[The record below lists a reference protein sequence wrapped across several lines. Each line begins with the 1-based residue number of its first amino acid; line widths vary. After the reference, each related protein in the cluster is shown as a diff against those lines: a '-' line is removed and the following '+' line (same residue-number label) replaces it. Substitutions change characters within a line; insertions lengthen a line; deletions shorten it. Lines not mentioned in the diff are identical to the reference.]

1 MASRGYKIDQSPLYK
16 LSSKRKLAMIL
27 QMEYSTLLHV
37 KDLINYNVSE
47 IEKGSGG
54 FRTIYD
60 PCKELK
66 QVQRRI
72 KNLLNRIWIPN
83 WVFSGRKRVCH
94 VDNGKYH
101 EHSVYFIQSD
111 LHAFYD
117 SCSRESVYR
126 LFKDRF
132 KCSSDVSALLSDL
145 TTLTLEDGSTVIP
158 TGSPC
163 GQLVAFFAYQD
174 MFNELHDL
182 ARNQGCRFSLYVDDL
197 TFSSKAPFSNPAV
210 FKKKILQIVKR
221 YGHSLSLSKTAYR
234 GADETKIVTGVAI
247 TKEGVSAIPNTLRYK
262 IVQGTAQS
270 CAGDTSIAS
279 STLGRISSARM
290 IEPSAFPEAER
301 QVLLNL
307 ENQPVISI

>member
-16 LSSKRKLAMIL
+16 LSNKRKLATIL
-27 QMEYSTLLHV
+27 QMEYATLLHA
-37 KDLINYNVSE
+37 KEMINYTVSE

-54 FRTIYD
+54 FRTIYN
-60 PCKELK
+60 PCRELK

-72 KNLLNRIWIPN
+72 KNLLSRISIPS
-83 WVFSGRKRVCH
+83 WVFSGRKGFCH

-101 EHSVYFIQSD
+101 EHSIYFIQSD

-117 SCSRESVYR
+117 SCSREPVYR

-163 GQLVAFFAYQD
+163 AQLVAFFAFQD

-182 ARNQGCRFSLYVDDL
+182 ACNHGCKFSLYVDDL
-197 TFSSKAPFSNPAV
+197 TFSSKTPFNNPAV
-210 FKKKILQIVKR
+210 FKKKLLQIVKR

-247 TKEGVSAIPNTLRYK
+247 TKEGVSAIPNKLRYK

-270 CAGDTSIAS
+270 GTGDTSTAL
-279 STLGRISSARM
+279 STLGRINSARM
-290 IEPSAFPEAER
+290 VEPSSFPEAER

-307 ENQPVISI
+307 ES

>member
-16 LSSKRKLAMIL
+16 LSNKRKLATIL
-27 QMEYSTLLHV
+27 QMEYATLLHA
-37 KDLINYNVSE
+37 KEMINYTVSE

-54 FRTIYD
+54 FRTIYN
-60 PCKELK
+60 PCRELK

-72 KNLLNRIWIPN
+72 KNLLSRISIPC
-83 WVFSGRKRVCH
+83 WVFSGRKGFCH

-101 EHSVYFIQSD
+101 EHSIYFIQSD
-111 LHAFYD
+111 LHALYD
-117 SCSRESVYR
+117 SCSREPVYR

-163 GQLVAFFAYQD
+163 AQLVAFFAFQD

-182 ARNQGCRFSLYVDDL
+182 ACNHGCKFSLYVDDL
-197 TFSSKAPFSNPAV
+197 TFSSKTPFNNPAV
-210 FKKKILQIVKR
+210 FKKKLLQIVKR

-247 TKEGVSAIPNTLRYK
+247 TKEGVSAIPNKLRYK

-270 CAGDTSIAS
+270 GTGDTSTAL
-279 STLGRISSARM
+279 STLGRINSARM
-290 IEPSAFPEAER
+290 VEPSSFPEAER

-307 ENQPVISI
+307 ES

>member
-1 MASRGYKIDQSPLYK
+1 MTNKGYEINQSPLYK
-16 LSSKRKLAMIL
+16 LSSKRKLATIL
-27 QMEYSTLLHV
+27 QIEYASLLRA
-37 KDLINYNVSE
+37 KDWINYTIGE

-60 PCKELK
+60 PCRELK

-72 KNLLNRIWIPN
+72 KNLLSRISIPN
-83 WVFSGRKRVCH
+83 WVFSGRKGVCH

-101 EHSVYFIQSD
+101 EHSVYFVQSD

-117 SCSRESVYR
+117 SCSRERVYR

-163 GQLVAFFAYQD
+163 AQLVAFFAYQD
-174 MFNELHDL
+174 MFNELHNL
-182 ARNQGCRFSLYVDDL
+182 ARNHGCKFSLYVDDL
-197 TFSSKAPFSNPAV
+197 TFSSKIPFSNPAV
-210 FKKKILQIVKR
+210 FKKKLLQIVKR

-234 GADETKIVTGVAI
+234 SADEPKIVTGVAI
-247 TKEGVSAIPNTLRYK
+247 TKEGVSAIPNKLRYK

-270 CAGDTSIAS
+270 CAGDTSTAL

-290 IEPSAFPEAER
+290 IEPGSFPEAER

-307 ENQPVISI
+307 ES

>member
-1 MASRGYKIDQSPLYK
+1 MASRGYKIDQSPLYR
-16 LSSKRKLAMIL
+16 LSNKRKLATIL
-27 QMEYSTLLHV
+27 QTEYATLLHA
-37 KDLINYNVSE
+37 KEMINYTVSE

-54 FRTIYD
+54 FRTIYN
-60 PCKELK
+60 PCRELK

-72 KNLLNRIWIPN
+72 KNLLSRISIPS
-83 WVFSGRKRVCH
+83 WVFSGRKGVCH

-101 EHSVYFIQSD
+101 EHSIYFIQSD

-117 SCSRESVYR
+117 SCSRERVYR

-145 TTLTLEDGSTVIP
+145 TTLTLEDGSTIIP
-158 TGSPC
+158 TGSSC
-163 GQLVAFFAYQD
+163 AQLVAFLAYQD

-182 ARNQGCRFSLYVDDL
+182 ACNHGCKFSLYVDDL
-197 TFSSKAPFSNPAV
+197 TFSSKTPFSNPAV
-210 FKKKILQIVKR
+210 FKKKLLQIVKR

-247 TKEGVSAIPNTLRYK
+247 TKEGVSAIPNKLRYK

-270 CAGDTSIAS
+270 GTGDTSTAL
-279 STLGRISSARM
+279 STLGRINSARM
-290 IEPSAFPEAER
+290 VEPSSFPEAER

-307 ENQPVISI
+307 ES

>member
-1 MASRGYKIDQSPLYK
+1 MASRGYAIDQSPIYK
-16 LSSKRKLAMIL
+16 LCSKRKLSTIL
-27 QMEYSTLLHV
+27 QIEYDSLLHAN
-37 KDLINYNVSE
+37 DFINYTVSE
-47 IEKGSGG
+47 IEKASGG

-60 PCKELK
+60 PCRELK

-72 KNLLNRIWIPN
+72 KNLLSRISIPN
-83 WVFSGRKRVCH
+83 WVFSGCKGVCH

-117 SCSRESVYR
+117 SCSRERVYR

-145 TTLTLEDGSTVIP
+145 TTLTLKDGSTVIP

-163 GQLVAFFAYQD
+163 AQLVAFFAYQD
-174 MFNELHDL
+174 MFNELHNL
-182 ARNQGCRFSLYVDDL
+182 ARNHGCKFSLYVDDL

-210 FKKKILQIVKR
+210 FEKKLLQIVKR

-234 GADETKIVTGVAI
+234 SADETKIVTGVAI
-247 TKEGVSAIPNTLRYK
+247 TKDGVSAIPNKLRHK
-262 IVQGTAQS
+262 IVQGTVQS
-270 CAGDTSIAS
+270 CAGDTSTAL

-290 IEPSAFPEAER
+290 IEPGSFPEAER

-307 ENQPVISI
+307 ESKL

>member
-16 LSSKRKLAMIL
+16 LSNNRKLATIL
-27 QMEYSTLLHV
+27 QMEYSTLLHA
-37 KDLINYNVSE
+37 KDFINYTVSE
-47 IEKGSGG
+47 IEKCSGG
-54 FRTIYD
+54 FRTIYN
-60 PCKELK
+60 PCRELK

-72 KNLLNRIWIPN
+72 KNLLSRISIPS
-83 WVFSGRKRVCH
+83 WVFSGRKDVCH

-117 SCSRESVYR
+117 TCTRERVYR

-163 GQLVAFFAYQD
+163 AQLVAFLAYQD
-174 MFNELHDL
+174 MFNELHNL
-182 ARNQGCRFSLYVDDL
+182 ARNQGYKFSLYVDDL
-197 TFSSKAPFSNPAV
+197 TFSSKKPFSNPAIS
-210 FKKKILQIVKR
+210 KKKLLQIVKR

-247 TKEGVSAIPNTLRYK
+247 TKEGVSAIPNKLRYK
-262 IVQGTAQS
+262 IVQGTTQS
-270 CAGDTSIAS
+270 CTGDTSTAL
-279 STLGRISSARM
+279 STLGRINSARM
-290 IEPSAFPEAER
+290 IEPSVFPEAER

-307 ENQPVISI
+307 ES

>member
-1 MASRGYKIDQSPLYK
+1 MASRGYAIDQSPIYK
-16 LSSKRKLAMIL
+16 LSSKRKLATIL
-27 QMEYSTLLHV
+27 QVEYASLLQS
-37 KDLINYNVSE
+37 KEWTNYTVSE

-60 PCKELK
+60 PCRELK

-72 KNLLNRIWIPN
+72 KNLLSRISIPN
-83 WVFSGRKRVCH
+83 WVFSGRKGACH
-94 VDNGKYH
+94 VDNGKHH

-117 SCSRESVYR
+117 SCSRERVYR

-145 TTLTLEDGSTVIP
+145 TTLTLQDGSTVIP

-163 GQLVAFFAYQD
+163 AQLVAFFAYQD
-174 MFNELHDL
+174 MFNELHNL
-182 ARNQGCRFSLYVDDL
+182 ARNHGCKFSLYVDDL
-197 TFSSKAPFSNPAV
+197 TFSSKMPFSNPAV
-210 FKKKILQIVKR
+210 FKKKLLQIVKR

-247 TKEGVSAIPNTLRYK
+247 TKEGVSAIPNKLRYK

-270 CAGDTSIAS
+270 CAGDTSTAL

-290 IEPSAFPEAER
+290 IEPSSFPEAKR

-307 ENQPVISI
+307 ES

>member
-1 MASRGYKIDQSPLYK
+1 MTNKGYEINQSPLYK
-16 LSSKRKLAMIL
+16 LSSKRKLAAIL
-27 QMEYSTLLHV
+27 QIEYASLLRA
-37 KDLINYNVSE
+37 KDWINYTVSE
-47 IEKGSGG
+47 IEKVSGG

-60 PCKELK
+60 PSRELK

-72 KNLLNRIWIPN
+72 KNLLSRISIPN
-83 WVFSGRKRVCH
+83 WVFSGCKGVCH

-117 SCSRESVYR
+117 SCSRERVYR

-163 GQLVAFFAYQD
+163 AQLVAFFAYQD
-174 MFNELHDL
+174 MFNELHNL
-182 ARNQGCRFSLYVDDL
+182 ARNHGCKFSLYVDDL
-197 TFSSKAPFSNPAV
+197 TFSSKMPFSNPAV
-210 FKKKILQIVKR
+210 FKKKLLQIVTR

-234 GADETKIVTGVAI
+234 SADETKIVTGVAI
-247 TKEGVSAIPNTLRYK
+247 TKEGVSAIPNKLRYK

-270 CAGDTSIAS
+270 CAGDTSTAL

-290 IEPSAFPEAER
+290 IEPSSFPEAER
-301 QVLLNL
+301 QVLLYL
-307 ENQPVISI
+307 ES

>member
-1 MASRGYKIDQSPLYK
+1 MASRGYAIDQSPIYK
-16 LSSKRKLAMIL
+16 LCSKRKLATIL
-27 QMEYSTLLHV
+27 HLEYDSLLHAN
-37 KDLINYNVSE
+37 DFINYTVSE
-47 IEKGSGG
+47 IEKASGG

-60 PCKELK
+60 PCRELK

-72 KNLLNRIWIPN
+72 KNLLSRISIPN
-83 WVFSGRKRVCH
+83 WVFSGCKGVCH

-145 TTLTLEDGSTVIP
+145 TTLTLEDSSTVIP

-163 GQLVAFFAYQD
+163 AQLVAFLAYQD
-174 MFNELHDL
+174 MFNELHNL
-182 ARNQGCRFSLYVDDL
+182 ASNHGYKFSLYVDDL
-197 TFSSKAPFSNPAV
+197 TFSSKTPFSNPAI
-210 FKKKILQIVKR
+210 FKKKLLQIVKR

-247 TKEGVSAIPNTLRYK
+247 TKEGVSAIPNKLRHK
-262 IVQGTAQS
+262 IVEGTVQS
-270 CAGDTSIAS
+270 CAGDTITAQ

-290 IEPSAFPEAER
+290 IESNAFPEAKR
-301 QVLLNL
+301 QVLLCL
-307 ENQPVISI
+307 ED

>member
-1 MASRGYKIDQSPLYK
+1 MASRGYAIDQSPIYK
-16 LSSKRKLAMIL
+16 LCSKRKLATIL
-27 QMEYSTLLHV
+27 HLEYDSLLHAN
-37 KDLINYNVSE
+37 DFINYTVSE
-47 IEKGSGG
+47 IEKASGG

-60 PCKELK
+60 PCRELK

-72 KNLLNRIWIPN
+72 KNLLSRISIPN
-83 WVFSGRKRVCH
+83 WVFSGCKGVCH

-163 GQLVAFFAYQD
+163 AQLVAFLAYQD
-174 MFNELHDL
+174 MFNELHNL
-182 ARNQGCRFSLYVDDL
+182 ASNHGYKFSLYVDDL
-197 TFSSKAPFSNPAV
+197 TFSSKTPFSNPAI
-210 FKKKILQIVKR
+210 FKKKLLQIVKR

-247 TKEGVSAIPNTLRYK
+247 TKEGVSAIPNKLRHK
-262 IVQGTAQS
+262 IVQGTVQS
-270 CAGDTSIAS
+270 CAGDTITAQ

-290 IEPSAFPEAER
+290 IESNAFPEAKR
-301 QVLLNL
+301 QVLLCL
-307 ENQPVISI
+307 ED

>member
-1 MASRGYKIDQSPLYK
+1 MASRGYEIDQSPLYK
-16 LSSKRKLAMIL
+16 LSSKRKLATIL
-27 QMEYSTLLHV
+27 QAEYAGLLHS
-37 KDLINYNVSE
+37 KDWINYTVSE

-60 PCKELK
+60 PCRELK

-72 KNLLNRIWIPN
+72 KNLLSRISIPN
-83 WVFSGRKRVCH
+83 WVFSGCKGVCH

-101 EHSVYFIQSD
+101 EHSIYFIQSD

-145 TTLTLEDGSTVIP
+145 TTLTLGDGSTVIP

-163 GQLVAFFAYQD
+163 AQLVAFLAYQD
-174 MFNELHDL
+174 MFNELHNL
-182 ARNQGCRFSLYVDDL
+182 ARNHGCKFSLYVDDL
-197 TFSSKAPFSNPAV
+197 TFSSKTPFNNPAV
-210 FKKKILQIVKR
+210 FKKKLLQIVKR
-221 YGHSLSLSKTAYR
+221 YGHTLSLSKTAYR
-234 GADETKIVTGVAI
+234 SADEPKIVTGVAI
-247 TKEGVSAIPNTLRYK
+247 TKEGVSAIPNKLRYK

-270 CAGDTSIAS
+270 CAGDTSTAL

-290 IEPSAFPEAER
+290 IEPGSFPEAER

-307 ENQPVISI
+307 ES

>member
-16 LSSKRKLAMIL
+16 LSNKRKLATIL
-27 QMEYSTLLHV
+27 QMEYATLLHA
-37 KDLINYNVSE
+37 KEMINYTVSE

-54 FRTIYD
+54 FRTIYN
-60 PCKELK
+60 PCRELK

-72 KNLLNRIWIPN
+72 KNLLSRISIPS
-83 WVFSGRKRVCH
+83 WVFSGRKGFCH

-101 EHSVYFIQSD
+101 EHSIYFIQSD

-117 SCSRESVYR
+117 SCSREPVYR

-163 GQLVAFFAYQD
+163 AQLVAFFAFQD

-182 ARNQGCRFSLYVDDL
+182 ACNHGCKFSLYVDDL
-197 TFSSKAPFSNPAV
+197 TFSSKTPFNNPAV
-210 FKKKILQIVKR
+210 FKKKLLQIVKR

-247 TKEGVSAIPNTLRYK
+247 TKEGVSAIPNKLRYK
-262 IVQGTAQS
+262 IVKGTAQS
-270 CAGDTSIAS
+270 GTGDTSTAL
-279 STLGRISSARM
+279 STLGRINSARM
-290 IEPSAFPEAER
+290 VEPSSFPEAER

-307 ENQPVISI
+307 ES

>member
-1 MASRGYKIDQSPLYK
+1 MTNKGYEINQSPLYK
-16 LSSKRKLAMIL
+16 LSSKRKLAAIL
-27 QMEYSTLLHV
+27 QIEYASLLRA
-37 KDLINYNVSE
+37 KDWINYTVSE
-47 IEKGSGG
+47 IEKASGG

-60 PCKELK
+60 PCRELK

-72 KNLLNRIWIPN
+72 KNLLSRISIPN
-83 WVFSGRKRVCH
+83 WVFSGCKGVCH

-117 SCSRESVYR
+117 SCSRERVYR

-145 TTLTLEDGSTVIP
+145 TTHTLEDGSTVIP

-163 GQLVAFFAYQD
+163 AQLVAFFAYQD
-174 MFNELHDL
+174 MFNELHNL
-182 ARNQGCRFSLYVDDL
+182 ARNHGCKFSLYVDDL
-197 TFSSKAPFSNPAV
+197 TFSSKMPFCNPAV
-210 FKKKILQIVKR
+210 FKKKLLQIVKR

-234 GADETKIVTGVAI
+234 SADETKIVTGVAI
-247 TKEGVSAIPNTLRYK
+247 TKEGVSAIPNKLRYK

-270 CAGDTSIAS
+270 CAGDTSTAL

-290 IEPSAFPEAER
+290 IEPSSFPEAER

-307 ENQPVISI
+307 ES

>member
-16 LSSKRKLAMIL
+16 LSNKRKLATIL
-27 QMEYSTLLHV
+27 QMEYSTLLHA
-37 KDLINYNVSE
+37 KDFINYTVSE
-47 IEKGSGG
+47 IEKSSGG
-54 FRTIYD
+54 FRTIYN
-60 PCKELK
+60 PCRELK

-72 KNLLNRIWIPN
+72 KNLLSRISIPS
-83 WVFSGRKRVCH
+83 WVFSGRKDVCH

-117 SCSRESVYR
+117 TCTRESVYR

-163 GQLVAFFAYQD
+163 AQLVAFLAYQD
-174 MFNELHDL
+174 MFNELHNL
-182 ARNQGCRFSLYVDDL
+182 ARNHGCKFSLYVDGL
-197 TFSSKAPFSNPAV
+197 TFSSKTPFSNPTV
-210 FKKKILQIVKR
+210 FKKSLLQIVKR

-234 GADETKIVTGVAI
+234 GADEAKIVTGVTI
-247 TKEGVSAIPNTLRYK
+247 TKEGVSAIPNKLRYK

-270 CAGDTSIAS
+270 CASDTSTAL

-301 QVLLNL
+301 QVLLCL
-307 ENQPVISI
+307 EDQP

>member
-16 LSSKRKLAMIL
+16 LTNKRKLATIL
-27 QMEYSTLLHV
+27 QMEYSTLLHAR
-37 KDLINYNVSE
+37 DFINYTVSE
-47 IEKGSGG
+47 IEKCSGG
-54 FRTIYD
+54 FRTIYN
-60 PCKELK
+60 PCRELK

-72 KNLLNRIWIPN
+72 KNLLNRISIPS
-83 WVFSGRKRVCH
+83 WVFSGRKDVCH

-117 SCSRESVYR
+117 TCTRERVYR

-163 GQLVAFFAYQD
+163 AQLVAFLAYQD
-174 MFNELHDL
+174 MFNELHNL
-182 ARNQGCRFSLYVDDL
+182 ARNQGYKFSLYVDDL
-197 TFSSKAPFSNPAV
+197 TFSSKKPFSNPAIS
-210 FKKKILQIVKR
+210 KNKLLQIVKR

-234 GADETKIVTGVAI
+234 GADETKIVQALLSPKKVFR
-247 TKEGVSAIPNTLRYK
+247 LF
-262 IVQGTAQS
+262 
-270 CAGDTSIAS
+270 
-279 STLGRISSARM
+279 RIS
-290 IEPSAFPEAER
+290 
-301 QVLLNL
+301 
-307 ENQPVISI
+307 

>member
-1 MASRGYKIDQSPLYK
+1 MTNKGYEINQSPLYK
-16 LSSKRKLAMIL
+16 LSSKRKLAAIL
-27 QMEYSTLLHV
+27 QIEYASLLRV
-37 KDLINYNVSE
+37 KDWINYTVSE
-47 IEKGSGG
+47 IEKASGG

-60 PCKELK
+60 PSRELK

-72 KNLLNRIWIPN
+72 KNLLSRISIPN
-83 WVFSGRKRVCH
+83 WVFSGCKGVCH

-117 SCSRESVYR
+117 SCSRERVYW

-163 GQLVAFFAYQD
+163 AQLVAFFAYQD
-174 MFNELHDL
+174 MFNELHNL
-182 ARNQGCRFSLYVDDL
+182 ARNHGCKFSLYVDDL
-197 TFSSKAPFSNPAV
+197 TFSSKMPFSNPAV
-210 FKKKILQIVKR
+210 FKKKLLQIVKR

-234 GADETKIVTGVAI
+234 SADETKIVTGVAI
-247 TKEGVSAIPNTLRYK
+247 TKEGVSAIPNKLRYK

-270 CAGDTSIAS
+270 CAGDTSTAL

-290 IEPSAFPEAER
+290 IEPSSFPEAER

-307 ENQPVISI
+307 ES

>member
-16 LSSKRKLAMIL
+16 SSNKRKLAVIL
-27 QMEYSTLLHV
+27 QTECSTLLHA
-37 KDLINYNVSE
+37 KDLIHYNVSE

-72 KNLLNRIWIPN
+72 KNLLSRISIPT
-83 WVFSGRKRVCH
+83 WVFSGRKSVCH

-101 EHSVYFIQSD
+101 EHSFYFIQSD

-117 SCSRESVYR
+117 TCSRERVYR

-163 GQLVAFFAYQD
+163 AQLVAFFAYQD
-174 MFNELHDL
+174 MFNELHKL
-182 ARNQGCRFSLYVDDL
+182 ARIHGCKFSLYVDDL
-197 TFSSKAPFSNPAV
+197 TFSSKTPFSNPAV
-210 FKKKILQIVKR
+210 FEKKILQIVKR

-234 GADETKIVTGVAI
+234 GAGDVKIVTGVAI
-247 TKEGVSAIPNTLRYK
+247 TKEGSSTIPNRLRHK
-262 IVQGTAQS
+262 IVEGTAQS
-270 CAGDTSIAS
+270 CAGDTSTALC
-279 STLGRISSARM
+279 TLGRISSARM
-290 IEPSAFPEAER
+290 IEPHAFSEAER
-301 QVLLNL
+301 QVLLSL
-307 ENQPVISI
+307 EDQS

>member
-1 MASRGYKIDQSPLYK
+1 MASRGYAIDQSPIYK
-16 LSSKRKLAMIL
+16 LCSKRKLATIL
-27 QMEYSTLLHV
+27 QIEYDSLLHAN
-37 KDLINYNVSE
+37 DFINYTVSE
-47 IEKGSGG
+47 IEKASGG

-60 PCKELK
+60 PCRELK

-72 KNLLNRIWIPN
+72 KNLLSRISIPN
-83 WVFSGRKRVCH
+83 WVFSGCKGVCH

-117 SCSRESVYR
+117 SCSRERVYR

-145 TTLTLEDGSTVIP
+145 TTLTLKDGSTVIP

-163 GQLVAFFAYQD
+163 AQLVAFFAYQD
-174 MFNELHDL
+174 MFNELHNL
-182 ARNQGCRFSLYVDDL
+182 ARNHGCKFSLYVDDL
-197 TFSSKAPFSNPAV
+197 TFSSKMSFSNPAV
-210 FKKKILQIVKR
+210 FKKKLLQIVKR
-221 YGHSLSLSKTAYR
+221 YGHSLSLSKSAYR
-234 GADETKIVTGVAI
+234 SADETKIVTGVAI
-247 TKEGVSAIPNTLRYK
+247 TKEGVSAIPNKLRYK

-270 CAGDTSIAS
+270 CAGDTSTAL

-290 IEPSAFPEAER
+290 IEPSSFPEAER

-307 ENQPVISI
+307 ESKL

>member
-16 LSSKRKLAMIL
+16 LSNKRKLATIL
-27 QMEYSTLLHV
+27 QMEYSTLLHAR
-37 KDLINYNVSE
+37 DFINYTVSE
-47 IEKGSGG
+47 IEKCSGG
-54 FRTIYD
+54 FRTIYN
-60 PCKELK
+60 PCRELK

-72 KNLLNRIWIPN
+72 KNLLNRISIPN
-83 WVFSGRKRVCH
+83 WVFSGRKDVCH

-117 SCSRESVYR
+117 TCTRERVYR

-163 GQLVAFFAYQD
+163 AQLVAFLAYQD
-174 MFNELHDL
+174 MFNELHNL
-182 ARNQGCRFSLYVDDL
+182 ARNQGYKFSLYVDDL
-197 TFSSKAPFSNPAV
+197 TFSSKKPFSNPAIS
-210 FKKKILQIVKR
+210 KNKLLQIVKR

-247 TKEGVSAIPNTLRYK
+247 TKEGVSAIPNKLRYK
-262 IVQGTAQS
+262 IVQGTTQS
-270 CAGDTSIAS
+270 CTGDTSTAL
-279 STLGRISSARM
+279 STLGRINSARM
-290 IEPSAFPEAER
+290 IEPSVFPEAER

-307 ENQPVISI
+307 ES

>member
-1 MASRGYKIDQSPLYK
+1 MASSGYAIDQSPIYK
-16 LSSKRKLAMIL
+16 LCSKRKLATIL
-27 QMEYSTLLHV
+27 QIEYDSLLHAN
-37 KDLINYNVSE
+37 DFINYTVSE
-47 IEKGSGG
+47 IEKASGG

-60 PCKELK
+60 PCRELK

-72 KNLLNRIWIPN
+72 KNLLSRISIPN
-83 WVFSGRKRVCH
+83 WVFSGCKGVCH

-163 GQLVAFFAYQD
+163 AQLVAFLAYQD
-174 MFNELHDL
+174 MFNELHNL
-182 ARNQGCRFSLYVDDL
+182 ASNHGYKFSLYVDD
-197 TFSSKAPFSNPAV
+197 
-210 FKKKILQIVKR
+210 
-221 YGHSLSLSKTAYR
+221 
-234 GADETKIVTGVAI
+234 
-247 TKEGVSAIPNTLRYK
+247 VSAGI
-262 IVQGTAQS
+262 I
-270 CAGDTSIAS
+270 
-279 STLGRISSARM
+279 
-290 IEPSAFPEAER
+290 
-301 QVLLNL
+301 
-307 ENQPVISI
+307 

>member
-16 LSSKRKLAMIL
+16 LSNKRKLATIL
-27 QMEYSTLLHV
+27 LMEYATLLHA
-37 KDLINYNVSE
+37 KEMINYTVSE

-54 FRTIYD
+54 FRTIYN
-60 PCKELK
+60 PCRELK

-72 KNLLNRIWIPN
+72 KNLLSRISIPS
-83 WVFSGRKRVCH
+83 WVFSGRKGFCH

-101 EHSVYFIQSD
+101 EHSIYFIQSD

-117 SCSRESVYR
+117 SCSREPVYR

-163 GQLVAFFAYQD
+163 AQLVAFFAFQD

-182 ARNQGCRFSLYVDDL
+182 ACNHGCKFSLYVDDL
-197 TFSSKAPFSNPAV
+197 TFSSKTPFNNPAV
-210 FKKKILQIVKR
+210 FKKKLLQIVKR

-247 TKEGVSAIPNTLRYK
+247 TKEGVSAIPNKLRYK

-270 CAGDTSIAS
+270 GTGDTSTAL
-279 STLGRISSARM
+279 STLGRINSARM
-290 IEPSAFPEAER
+290 VEPSSFPEAER

-307 ENQPVISI
+307 ES

>member
-1 MASRGYKIDQSPLYK
+1 MASRGYAIDQSPLYK
-16 LSSKRKLAMIL
+16 LCSKRKLATIL
-27 QMEYSTLLHV
+27 HLEYDSLLHAN
-37 KDLINYNVSE
+37 DFINYTVSE
-47 IEKGSGG
+47 IEKASGG

-60 PCKELK
+60 PCRELK

-72 KNLLNRIWIPN
+72 KNLLSRISIPN
-83 WVFSGRKRVCH
+83 WVFSGCKGVCH

-132 KCSSDVSALLSDL
+132 ICSSDVSALLSDL

-163 GQLVAFFAYQD
+163 AQLVAFLAYQD
-174 MFNELHDL
+174 MFNELHNL
-182 ARNQGCRFSLYVDDL
+182 ASNHGYKFSLYVDDL
-197 TFSSKAPFSNPAV
+197 TFSSKTPFSNPTI
-210 FKKKILQIVKR
+210 FKKKLLQIVKR

-234 GADETKIVTGVAI
+234 GAGETKIVTGVAI
-247 TKEGVSAIPNTLRYK
+247 TKEGVSAIPNKLRYK

-270 CAGDTSIAS
+270 CTGDTITAQ

-290 IEPSAFPEAER
+290 IESNAFPEAER
-301 QVLLNL
+301 QVLLCL
-307 ENQPVISI
+307 ED

>member
-1 MASRGYKIDQSPLYK
+1 MVSRGYAIDQSPIYK
-16 LSSKRKLAMIL
+16 LSSKRKLATIL
-27 QMEYSTLLHV
+27 QVEYASLLHS
-37 KDLINYNVSE
+37 KDWINYTVSE

-60 PCKELK
+60 PCRELK

-72 KNLLNRIWIPN
+72 KNLLSRISIPN
-83 WVFSGRKRVCH
+83 WVFSGRKGVCH
-94 VDNGKYH
+94 VDNGKHH

-117 SCSRESVYR
+117 SCSRERVYR

-145 TTLTLEDGSTVIP
+145 TTLTLQDGSTVIP

-163 GQLVAFFAYQD
+163 AQLVAFFAYQD
-174 MFNELHDL
+174 MFNELHNL
-182 ARNQGCRFSLYVDDL
+182 ARNHGCKFSLYVDDL
-197 TFSSKAPFSNPAV
+197 TFSSKMPFSNPAV
-210 FKKKILQIVKR
+210 FKKKLLQIVKR

-234 GADETKIVTGVAI
+234 SADETKIVTGVAI
-247 TKEGVSAIPNTLRYK
+247 TKEGVSAIPNKLRYK

-270 CAGDTSIAS
+270 CAGDTSTAL

-290 IEPSAFPEAER
+290 IKPNSFPEAER
-301 QVLLNL
+301 QVLLSL
-307 ENQPVISI
+307 EDYL

>member
-1 MASRGYKIDQSPLYK
+1 MASSGYAIDQSPIYK
-16 LSSKRKLAMIL
+16 LCSKRKLATIL
-27 QMEYSTLLHV
+27 QIEYDSLLHAN
-37 KDLINYNVSE
+37 DFINYTVSE
-47 IEKGSGG
+47 IEKASGG

-60 PCKELK
+60 PCRELK

-72 KNLLNRIWIPN
+72 KNLLSRISIPN
-83 WVFSGRKRVCH
+83 WVFSGCKGVCH

-101 EHSVYFIQSD
+101 EHSVFFIQSD

-126 LFKDRF
+126 LFKDRY

-163 GQLVAFFAYQD
+163 AQLVAFLAYQD
-174 MFNELHDL
+174 MFNELHNL
-182 ARNQGCRFSLYVDDL
+182 ASNHGYKFSLYVDDL
-197 TFSSKAPFSNPAV
+197 TFSSKTPFSNPAI
-210 FKKKILQIVKR
+210 FKKKLLQIVKR

-247 TKEGVSAIPNTLRYK
+247 TKEGVSAIPNKLRYK

-270 CAGDTSIAS
+270 FTGDTSTAL
-279 STLGRISSARM
+279 STLGRINSARM
-290 IEPSAFPEAER
+290 IEPSAFPEAKR
-301 QVLLNL
+301 QVLLCL
-307 ENQPVISI
+307 ED

>member
-16 LSSKRKLAMIL
+16 LSNKRKLATIL
-27 QMEYSTLLHV
+27 QMEYSTLLHAR
-37 KDLINYNVSE
+37 DFINYTVSE
-47 IEKGSGG
+47 IEKCSGG
-54 FRTIYD
+54 FRTIYN
-60 PCKELK
+60 PCRELK

-72 KNLLNRIWIPN
+72 KNLLSRISIPS
-83 WVFSGRKRVCH
+83 WVFSGRKDVCH

-117 SCSRESVYR
+117 TCTRERVYR

-145 TTLTLEDGSTVIP
+145 TTLTLENGSTVIP

-163 GQLVAFFAYQD
+163 AQLVAFLAYQD
-174 MFNELHDL
+174 MFNELHNL
-182 ARNQGCRFSLYVDDL
+182 ARNQGYKFSLYVDDL
-197 TFSSKAPFSNPAV
+197 IFSSKKPFSNPAIS
-210 FKKKILQIVKR
+210 KKKLLQIVKR

-247 TKEGVSAIPNTLRYK
+247 TKEGVSAIPNKLRYK
-262 IVQGTAQS
+262 IVQGTTQS
-270 CAGDTSIAS
+270 CTGDTSTAL
-279 STLGRISSARM
+279 STLGRINSARM
-290 IEPSAFPEAER
+290 IEPSVFPEAER

-307 ENQPVISI
+307 ES

>member
-1 MASRGYKIDQSPLYK
+1 MASRGYAIDQSPIYK
-16 LSSKRKLAMIL
+16 LCSKRKLATIL
-27 QMEYSTLLHV
+27 QIEYDSLLHAN
-37 KDLINYNVSE
+37 DFINYTVSE
-47 IEKGSGG
+47 IEKASGG

-60 PCKELK
+60 PCRELK

-72 KNLLNRIWIPN
+72 KNLLSRISIPN
-83 WVFSGRKRVCH
+83 WVFSGCKGVCH

-163 GQLVAFFAYQD
+163 AQLVAFLAYQD
-174 MFNELHDL
+174 MFNELHNL
-182 ARNQGCRFSLYVDDL
+182 ASNHDYKFSLYVDDL
-197 TFSSKAPFSNPAV
+197 TFSSKTPFSNPAI
-210 FKKKILQIVKR
+210 FKKKLLQIVKR

-234 GADETKIVTGVAI
+234 SAGETKIVTGVAI
-247 TKEGVSAIPNTLRYK
+247 TKEGVSAIPNKLRYK

-270 CAGDTSIAS
+270 CTGDTITAQ

-290 IEPSAFPEAER
+290 IESNAFPEAER
-301 QVLLNL
+301 QVLLCL
-307 ENQPVISI
+307 ED

>member
-16 LSSKRKLAMIL
+16 LSNKRKLATIL
-27 QMEYSTLLHV
+27 QMEYATLLHA
-37 KDLINYNVSE
+37 KEMINYTVSE

-54 FRTIYD
+54 FRTIYN
-60 PCKELK
+60 PCRELK

-72 KNLLNRIWIPN
+72 KNLLSRISIPS
-83 WVFSGRKRVCH
+83 WVFSGRKDFCH

-101 EHSVYFIQSD
+101 EHSIYFIQSD

-117 SCSRESVYR
+117 SCSREPVYR

-163 GQLVAFFAYQD
+163 AQLVAFFAFQD

-182 ARNQGCRFSLYVDDL
+182 ACNHGCKFSLYVDDL
-197 TFSSKAPFSNPAV
+197 TFSSKTPFNNPAV
-210 FKKKILQIVKR
+210 FKKKLLQIVKR

-247 TKEGVSAIPNTLRYK
+247 TKEGVSAIPNKLRYK

-270 CAGDTSIAS
+270 GTGDTSTAL
-279 STLGRISSARM
+279 STLGRINSARM
-290 IEPSAFPEAER
+290 VEPSSFPEAER

-307 ENQPVISI
+307 ES